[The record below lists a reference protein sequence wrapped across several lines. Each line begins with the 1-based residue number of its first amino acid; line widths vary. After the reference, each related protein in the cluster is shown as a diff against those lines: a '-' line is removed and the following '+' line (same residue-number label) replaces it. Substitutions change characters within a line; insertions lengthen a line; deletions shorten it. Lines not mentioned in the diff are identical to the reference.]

1 MNLITKLFLRQAKT
15 QLNIK
20 WRDQPILSLAYSKLS
35 IQSVNNYLQAGPNPL
50 NSSEFDSLTLNY
62 PNNHIVLIY
71 KNVLAVENKVT
82 GKVYHAEHV
91 KHYYCYAM

>member
-1 MNLITKLFLRQAKT
+1 MTKLTLRQAKT

-20 WRDQPILSLAYSKLS
+20 CGNQPILSLVYSKLS
-35 IQSVNNYLQAGPNPL
+35 TQSVNNYLQAGPNPL
-50 NSSEFDSLTLNY
+50 NSSEFDSLVLNY
-62 PNNHIVLIY
+62 PNNHVVLIY

-91 KHYYCYAM
+91 KHYYYCYAI